1 MKESNINLLLINI
14 NYLTA
19 YNVSVAPK
27 CSFNI
32 IGCHSSFI

>member
-1 MKESNINLLLINI
+1 M
-14 NYLTA
+14 NYLPA

-32 IGCHSSFI
+32 IGRRSSFT